1 MKMDDKEII
10 RNIINYCQ
18 SIKNILD
25 EFDYD
30 YDVFVS
36 NEIFQ
41 LSTSMCIVQI
51 GEYVTRLSD
60 DFKQEHSEI
69 PWRTIKGM
77 RNVATHQY
85 DRIDFEIMWNTLTE
99 SVPELEEKLMLII

>member
-36 NEIFQ
+36 NEIF
-41 LSTSMCIVQI
+41 
-51 GEYVTRLSD
+51 
-60 DFKQEHSEI
+60 
-69 PWRTIKGM
+69 
-77 RNVATHQY
+77 
-85 DRIDFEIMWNTLTE
+85 
-99 SVPELEEKLMLII
+99 